1 MRRLHTIVI
10 IMTVAWL
17 LSPIQPVSALTFRD
31 TMGGTQHANQI
42 SGVVGGVNQSRHSF
56 SLRWTTGG
64 SSYEQTFVLGPAT
77 VFKNGSWADLKK
89 GAHVTIEGKSDAVET
104 VEFVKSAK

>member
-1 MRRLHTIVI
+1 
-10 IMTVAWL
+10 
-17 LSPIQPVSALTFRD
+17 
-31 TMGGTQHANQI
+31 MGATQSANQI

-64 SSYEQTFVLGPAT
+64 SSYEQTFVVGPAT
-77 VFKNGSWADLKK
+77 VFKNGSWTDLKK
-89 GAHVTIEGKSDAVET
+89 GVQIKIQGKSDTVDT